1 MKETDDSIG
10 TLLKFITMNLP
21 LTLQDVIAMPE
32 QDDWQYNSYNGRP
45 VITPASFVVGALR
58 AYGVFGNTEIN
69 AAEFTVTDVYQLA
82 IYDGFKTIEPQDLCK
97 EADFGLPYC

>member
-82 IYDGFKTIEPQDLCK
+82 IFESNPKLPEQCVA
-97 EADFGLPYC
+97 ADPDLPYC